1 MGLTTL
7 AILTKALE
15 VGWGQLRKATAKKK
29 RQMGAN
35 RGGSD
40 GNGSNST
47 SVHGSNIDM
56 PRHNHEASAKTKRR
70 ILLDEDDPFADVPVD
85 EDDMELSMMRRIWTT
100 GRS

>member
-1 MGLTTL
+1 MGSTS
-7 AILTKALE
+7 KS
-15 VGWGQLRKATAKKK
+15 ATAKKKK

-56 PRHNHEASAKTKRR
+56 PRRNHEASAKTKRR

-85 EDDMELSMMRRIWTT
+85 EDDMDAFYDEEDLD
-100 GRS
+100 GLDDLDGGLE